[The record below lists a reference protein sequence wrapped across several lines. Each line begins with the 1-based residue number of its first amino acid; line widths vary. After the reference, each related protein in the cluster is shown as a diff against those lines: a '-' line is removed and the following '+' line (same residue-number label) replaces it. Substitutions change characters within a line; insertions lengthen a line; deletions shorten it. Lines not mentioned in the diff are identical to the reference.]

1 MSGIR
6 TRARG
11 ELESEVLRILRESEV
26 PLSAKDLQDHFTG
39 AVPAYTTLL
48 TALDRLVVK
57 GEVGRIADSPR
68 KVRFSA
74 TRSAAEN
81 VSDSMIGALGRVED
95 RRAALLKFAGNLDD
109 EDVLF
114 LQQSLESRGRSG
126 KRNGSA

>member
-11 ELESEVLRILRESEV
+11 ELEGEVLRILRENESA
-26 PLSAKDLQDHFTG
+26 LGAKDIQDLFTG

-48 TALDRLVVK
+48 TSLDRLVAK
-57 GEVGRIADSPR
+57 GDVERIAESPR
-68 KVRFSA
+68 KVRFFA
-74 TRSAAEN
+74 TRSEAEN

-109 EDVLF
+109 DDVLF
-114 LQQSLESRGRSG
+114 LQEALKPRGRSG
-126 KRNGSA
+126 RR